1 MKHCIIIITVSLISS
16 IIRLLHVAFSPNRKV
31 LKSRINLPYEKTDH
45 NSISSV
51 NKYLNDLEKSIP
63 VYKVKAAGAELLD
76 REFNAGKDEER
87 LEKAK
92 KYFKIVHQNFLYKQV
107 NEERFSGPTLNT
119 LELYLYRVT
128 IKDGEKEEVL
138 VKKLKENKINL

>member
-1 MKHCIIIITVSLISS
+1 MNTTLFYITTVGLIIL
-16 IIRLLHVAFSPNRKV
+16 IIRLLYVAFSPNRKV
-31 LKSRINLPYEKTDH
+31 LKSRINLPYEKLDH

-51 NKYLNDLEKSIP
+51 NKYLDNLEKSIP
-63 VYKVKAAGAELLD
+63 VYKVKAARAELLD
-76 REFNAGKDEER
+76 REFNAGTDEER

-107 NEERFSGPTLNT
+107 NEESISGPTLNT

-128 IKDGEKEEVL
+128 IKDGEKEEFVI
-138 VKKLKENKINL
+138 KKLK